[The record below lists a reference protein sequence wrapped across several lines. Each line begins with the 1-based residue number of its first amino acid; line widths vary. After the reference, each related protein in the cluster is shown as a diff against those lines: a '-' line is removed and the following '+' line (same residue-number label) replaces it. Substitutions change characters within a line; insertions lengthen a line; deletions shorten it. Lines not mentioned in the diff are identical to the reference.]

1 MTAHSPG
8 PWRVVFVLGRGTDWE
23 STEILDANG
32 AVVIEGGAD
41 YEGQG
46 WAHGETD
53 MTEADARLIAAAPE
67 LLAALKEGL
76 YEMNHP
82 DEECPV
88 CETARALIRRI
99 EGEAGT

>member
-8 PWRVVFVLGRGTDWE
+8 PWRVVVGRLIDE
-23 STEILDANG
+23 YVEVLDANG
-32 AVVIEGGAD
+32 RAVVEGGA
-41 YEGQG
+41 EGDQG
-46 WAHGETD
+46 WIRGHVEI
-53 MTEADARLIAAAPE
+53 TEADARLIAAAPE

-82 DEECPV
+82 DDECPV

-99 EGEAGT
+99 EGEAG